1 MTGSIDQTD
10 RTSGVVDTSR
20 LDLSLLVGHEVTL
33 FSEQFPG
40 KPLVAKVILATEGEI
55 SVDRSGGV
63 GLIDSL
69 VSNQNITLQ
78 VTYRGQQLSLPAKL
92 KRSTGG
98 RCRVIIGRRAT
109 PLSRRRFTRMTLVRP
124 VRLAAMPLMT
134 FSRNKL
140 SRLRWLETE
149 TITVSGGGAMFDFS
163 SGLENPT
170 YLFMNID
177 MADFSF
183 PPLVLGQVL
192 YSLSKDDG
200 HFHVGIEFVMKEG
213 CPRRFPPATLKQLPP
228 TVLNYSERK
237 RIEVN
242 EKITTWMQHR

>member
-1 MTGSIDQTD
+1 MTGSMDQTD
-10 RTSGVVDTSR
+10 RTPGVVDALR
-20 LDLSLLVGHEVTL
+20 LDLSLLVGREVTL
-33 FSEQFPG
+33 FSEQIPG
-40 KPLVAKVILATEGEI
+40 KPLVAKVILVSEGEI

-69 VSNQNITLQ
+69 VSNQKVTLQ
-78 VTYRGQQLSLPAKL
+78 VTYRGQQLSLPAIL
-92 KRSTGG
+92 KRSAGG
-98 RCRVIIGRRAT
+98 RCRVIIGRQAM
-109 PLSRRRFTRMTLVRP
+109 PLSRRRFTRVTLVRP

-134 FSRNKL
+134 FSRDKL

-149 TITVSGGGAMFDFS
+149 TITVSGGGTMIDFN

-177 MADFSF
+177 LADFSF

-192 YSLSKDDG
+192 YSLSGDDG
-200 HFHVGIEFVMKEG
+200 HFNIGIEFVLKEG
-213 CPRRFPPATLKQLPP
+213 SEQRFPLTTLKQLPP
-228 TVLNYSERK
+228 AVMDYSEHK

-242 EKITTWMQHR
+242 ERITAWMQSR